1 MLRAIRETHG
11 CALAVP
17 EERIAPATYEYSNM
31 TGIFL
36 CPEGAAALEATKQL
50 VASGWIRPEE
60 RVIVF
65 NTGSGL
71 KYTDLIRRS

>member
-1 MLRAIRETHG
+1 MLRALRASHG
-11 CALAVP
+11 TAVAVA
-17 EERIAPATYEYSNM
+17 EERIAEATRQYTRA

-36 CPEGAAALEATKQL
+36 CPEGAAALEAAKL
-50 VASGWIRPEE
+50 LSASGWIKPEE

-71 KYTDLIRRS
+71 KYADLLC